1 VAARE
6 SAPVSAGPT
15 VSVLVPAWNR
25 LAYLRPCVESVL
37 AQTFTD
43 WELIIADDGSDA
55 GTRDWLETLRDHP
68 RIKLLF
74 LAHTGNP
81 GAVRNAAAREA
92 RGEWLAFLDSDDVWL
107 ADKLELQLAAMHA
120 DASRHWGYG
129 AVDLID
135 PTGKVMPAPPTWK
148 DRFPQGDI
156 LEEVIR
162 WRAGIPMPT
171 VIVRRGLFIKVGGFD
186 EAHPMFEDFDLWFRL
201 AHASGAVAV
210 ESLLAH
216 VRLHGEHYSWRG
228 ERAFREW
235 IGLFERWKPR
245 FTARRLQCALEAQ
258 CVWCTVLLALDQAAA
273 GDRVAALH
281 TYFSRRNA
289 WRHLRW
295 WTGAL
300 RLCMR
305 CVKGS

>member
-1 VAARE
+1 M
-6 SAPVSAGPT
+6 
-15 VSVLVPAWNR
+15 VSVLVPCWNR
-25 LAYLRPCVESVL
+25 LEYLRPCVDSVL
-37 AQTFTD
+37 TQTFTD

-55 GTRDWLETLRDHP
+55 GTRAWLETLRGHP

-81 GAVRNAAAREA
+81 GVVRNAAACQA

-107 ADKLELQLAAMHA
+107 PDKLVRQLAAMRTDPA
-120 DASRHWGYG
+120 RHWGYG

-135 PTGKVMPAPPTWK
+135 PAGNIMTPPPSWH

-156 LEEVIR
+156 LEDVIR

-171 VIVRRGLFIKVGGFD
+171 VIVKRSLFIKVGGFD

-201 AHASGAVAV
+201 ADASGAVAV

-216 VRLHGEHYSWRG
+216 VRMHGEHYSWRG

-235 IGLFERWKPR
+235 IGFFERWKAR
-245 FTARRLQCALEAQ
+245 LTAPHLQRALEAQ
-258 CVWCTVLLALDQAAA
+258 CVWCTVLLALQQA
-273 GDRVAALH
+273 GGGRRVEAWH
-281 TYFSRRNA
+281 TFFSRPHA

-300 RLCMR
+300 RLCKR
-305 CVKGS
+305 CVS